1 MTVSIAL
8 PPWVDAVAVPGARFA
23 DDDAKMRLAI
33 LLARENV
40 LRGTGGPFGSAIFER
55 KSGKLVAPGVNSVV
69 RLNNSVLHAET
80 VAIMLAEARLG
91 SWTLGGEGGPEH
103 ELFTSCAP
111 CAMCLGATMWS
122 GVKRLVIAANK
133 EDAEALEFD
142 EGPVFAE
149 SYAHLARRGVEI
161 VPELL
166 RAEAQEVFA
175 LYKARGGAIYNG

>member
-1 MTVSIAL
+1 MSLSISL
-8 PPWVDAVAVPGARFA
+8 PSWVDALAAPGTVCA
-23 DDDAKMRLAI
+23 DDETKMRLAI
-33 LLARENV
+33 ELARQNV
-40 LRGTGGPFGSAIFER
+40 LRATGGPFGSAIFER
-55 KSGKLVAPGVNSVV
+55 KSGKLVAAGVNSVV

-91 SWTLGGEGGPEH
+91 SWTLGGEGMSEH

-166 RAEAQEVFA
+166 RAEAQEVFR
-175 LYKARGGAIYNG
+175 LYKEKGGAIYNG